1 MVLATRVL
9 GFLGLTLAHALPL
22 QSKSSRQSALG
33 AVEIQRGAYF
43 VEFHSEPATP
53 ACEQEHTK
61 FSQQARAAGID
72 MHTRNSFKRLF
83 NGVAIDLLNGRH
95 LQRLAAL
102 PTVKRTWPMQMR
114 SRSAAIPSSNVSPN
128 LMFAHEHTGVDKA
141 HKELG
146 LDGTGVRVGVIDTG
160 VDYLHPDLGGCW
172 KTPGC
177 PFQFGSDFV
186 GDGYDSATTPSPHP
200 DPYPRDTCDGH
211 GTHVTG
217 IIAANGGKVRGVA
230 PGVTLGVYRIFGCP
244 GNGTGQAA
252 DDVILKAMEAAHADR
267 MDVINMSFGGG
278 SGWSEDPLSV
288 AAARLVRAGIVMVA
302 STGNDGAN
310 GLYTS
315 GSPGLGVGVINV
327 ASFENWMITSLSID
341 LVGKHSNMS
350 IVHSSPGDSKY
361 RFIFESPMPVVAPND
376 SSGSNEGCA
385 SYDSRFEGQIILLKR
400 GNCTFVEKATH
411 AQDAGAAGVMVYN
424 SDSELMSP
432 TSASPNVTIPLVV
445 IKADDGQAILDEL
458 KDGSVTASATNH
470 TMSVANPLG
479 GQVSHFSSWGPDPEL
494 QLSPAVGAPGG
505 NIFSTFPLALGGYT
519 SLSGTSMASPYVAG
533 MAALILQS
541 RAKNVTT
548 DEVRQLILES
558 AHPIVDNNSTGLL
571 SPLRQ
576 GSGLADIWDAV
587 SALAT
592 IDPPQLSLN
601 YTVGSDSRNSVRML
615 TLHNSSPSSFLTC
628 TMSHLAASSVS
639 SYMANGSFA
648 VTPRIWPENAQ
659 AHASH
664 DTLPNAYLDNSTLP
678 IRVAPGASQAIS
690 VRIAAPTALRDTDRW
705 FYSGY
710 LRFNLLW
717 DDQAGTARSLHIPY
731 MGYLGDYTQL
741 DVLSAPDEGFPYVSM
756 KGSTDALENDAHV
769 TINDTHRVAVHYRLE
784 HPTRL
789 LKVQL
794 VDDANATQ
802 GYLPHGYLE
811 YMGRNYQSS
820 RGRYSNSTLNGTLYE
835 DADLTKMTILKTGAY
850 RVRIDALRPLR
861 DPQDSEGY
869 QIWHSSRFIV
879 DSVSLARNTTASR
892 PEDDKDIGD
901 KIFQP

>member
-1 MVLATRVL
+1 MVLITRVL
-9 GFLGLTLAHALPL
+9 GLLGLALAHALPL
-22 QSKSSRQSALG
+22 QSKLSQKSALG
-33 AVEIQRGAYF
+33 LVEIQHGSYF

-53 ACEQEHTK
+53 ACEEEHAQFIK
-61 FSQQARAAGID
+61 QIRVAGINVH
-72 MHTRNSFKRLF
+72 MRNSFRRLF
-83 NGVAIDLLNGRH
+83 NGVAIDLLNGSQ

-114 SRSAAIPSSNVSPN
+114 SRSTAIPSSNVLPN
-128 LMFAHEHTGVDKA
+128 LMFAHKHTGVDKT

-146 LDGTGVRVGVIDTG
+146 LDGTGVKVGVIDTG

-186 GDGYDSATTPSPHP
+186 GDGYDSGTTPYPHP
-200 DPYPRDTCDGH
+200 GPYPRDTCDGH
-211 GTHVTG
+211 GTHVAG
-217 IIAANGGKVRGVA
+217 IIAAKGDKVKGVA

-252 DDVILKAMEAAHADR
+252 DDVILKAMEAAHSDH

-288 AAARLVRAGIVMVA
+288 AAARLVRDGIVMVA
-302 STGNDGAN
+302 SAGNDGAN

-327 ASFENWMITSLSID
+327 ASFENWMTTSLSID
-341 LVGKHSNMS
+341 LIGRYSNMS
-350 IVHSSPGDSKY
+350 IVHSSPGNSKH
-361 RFIFESPMPVVAPND
+361 RFVFELPVPVVAPTD
-376 SSGSNEGCA
+376 SAGSNEGCT
-385 SYDSRFEGQIILLKR
+385 SYNSRFDGQIVLLKR
-400 GNCTFVEKATH
+400 GNCTFVEKAAH

-424 SDSELMSP
+424 YDSELMSP
-432 TSASPNVTIPLVV
+432 SSASANLTIPLVI
-445 IKADDGQAILDEL
+445 IKAEDGQAIIDEL
-458 KDGSVTASATNH
+458 KNGSVTASATNH

-541 RAKNVTT
+541 RAKKVST

-558 AHPIVDNNSTGLL
+558 AHPIADKNSTGLL

-587 SALAT
+587 SALA
-592 IDPPQLSLN
+592 IIEPPQLSLN
-601 YTVGSDSRNSVRML
+601 YTVAGDVRDSVRVL
-615 TLHNSSPSSFLTC
+615 TLHNSSPTNFLAC
-628 TMSHLAASSVS
+628 TMTHIAASSVS
-639 SYMANGSFA
+639 SYMTNGSFA
-648 VTPRIWPENAQ
+648 ATPRIWPESPQ
-659 AHASH
+659 THASR
-664 DTLPNAYLDNSTLP
+664 DTLPNAYIDNSTLP
-678 IRVAPGASQAIS
+678 IRVAPGASQEIS
-690 VRIAAPTALRDTDRW
+690 VHITAPTGLRESDRW

-710 LRFNLLW
+710 LQFNLLW
-717 DDQAGTARSLHIPY
+717 DDEVGTARSLHIPY
-731 MGYLGDYTQL
+731 MGYLGNYTQL
-741 DVLSAPDEGFPYVSM
+741 DVLSAPDEGFPYISV
-756 KGSTDALENDAHV
+756 KGSTDTLGDDAHV
-769 TINDTHRVAVHYRLE
+769 TINGTHRVAVHYRLE

-789 LKVQL
+789 LKIQL
-794 VDDANATQ
+794 VDDANVTQ
-802 GYLPHGYLE
+802 GYLPRGYLE

-820 RGRYSNSTLNGTLYE
+820 RGHYSNSTINGTLYK
-835 DADLTKMTILKTGAY
+835 DTDLTKATDLENGMY

-861 DPQDSEGY
+861 DPQDPEGY
-869 QIWHSSRFIV
+869 QIWHSSRFII
-879 DSVSLARNTTASR
+879 DSVSLDKNMTASKLN
-892 PEDDKDIGD
+892 DDKDIGD
-901 KIFQP
+901 KVFQP